1 MDLSFMS
8 IMDFIATYFF
18 DGSTTLAGLAILVV
32 AWIISA
38 VVLMNM
44 KSPPTYSVVPMIPMG
59 RLIRPED
66 IAETILFLASELA
79 GMITGQVM
87 KVSGGKA
94 I

>member
-18 DGSTTLAGLAILVV
+18 DGSTTLAGLAILVI

-44 KSPPTYSVVPMIPMG
+44 KAPPTYSVVPMIPISICRSASG
-59 RLIRPED
+59 ILN
-66 IAETILFLASELA
+66 ETITIFVIIVSAALVASELK
-79 GMITGQVM
+79 
-87 KVSGGKA
+87 KVVS
-94 I
+94 